1 MARPALSTVIE
12 LSKPVTWFPPIWAFA
27 CGVVS
32 TGATTATRWPQ
43 IIAGAILAGPLVCA
57 TSQIANEWFDREVD
71 AINEPHRP
79 IPSGRVTGRWP
90 VNLAIVW
97 SMVSMIVAIWLGP
110 VVTWATIAALVL
122 AWFYSA
128 PPIRLKRNGWLG
140 NSACAI
146 SYEGIA
152 WFTGAAVMT
161 AGGWPRTET
170 IALAVLYSVG
180 AHGIMTLNDFK
191 SIEGDRRTG
200 IGSLPAQYGPDNAAV
215 IACIFMALPQV
226 VVIALLMSWNRSE
239 HALMIAGLLGL
250 QILLMRYF
258 LKDPIKRAVLFSALG
273 VSLYVA
279 GMLISAFAISTLAGA
294 RP

>member
-1 MARPALSTVIE
+1 MTRPTFSTVIE
-12 LSKPVTWFPPIWAFA
+12 LSKPVTWFPPIWAFG

-32 TGATTATRWPQ
+32 TGAVAEAKWPQ
-43 IIAGAILAGPLVCA
+43 IVAGAILAGPLVCA
-57 TSQIANEWFDREVD
+57 TSQIANEWFDRDVD

-90 VNLAIVW
+90 VNFAILW
-97 SMVSMIVAIWLGP
+97 SMVSLIVAIWLGP
-110 VVTWATIAALVL
+110 IVAWATIVALAL
-122 AWFYSA
+122 AWLYSA

-140 NSACAI
+140 NSACAL

-161 AGGWPRTET
+161 AGGWPSSQT
-170 IALAVLYSVG
+170 IALAALYSVG

-200 IGSLPAQYGPDNAAV
+200 IGSLPAQYGASNAAV
-215 IACIFMALPQV
+215 LACIFMALPQV
-226 VVIALLMSWNRSE
+226 IVIALLMSWQRPD
-239 HALMIAGLLGL
+239 HALIVAGLLFL

-258 LKDPIKRAVLFSALG
+258 LANPVNRAVVFSALG

-279 GMLISAFAISTLAGA
+279 GMLTSAFAISTLTGA
-294 RP
+294 P